1 MYCYVVTNKAWWWEK
16 FWKID
21 KCAAQL
27 FGSIEYVIHILHTYI
42 HCNAKLCA
50 KGQFWLKNVVILN
63 WWIVIFFKLV
73 KSGLSFTKLSGIGL
87 YENTVVTGCPI
98 KFVISEVKNILKEK
112 RQAHDKGRKQIIMQA
127 LEYFQVT
134 KYICYL
140 LVKIV
145 SDSYKNKKSPD

>member
-63 WWIVIFFKLV
+63 WWIVTPAITLFNTLIYIYFLKYETIEIHARPFLTLIILAIGTV
-73 KSGLSFTKLSGIGL
+73 LSFTELSGIGL

-98 KFVISEVKNILKEK
+98 KGHFRGKKHIEGKE
-112 RQAHDKGRKQIIMQA
+112 
-127 LEYFQVT
+127 T
-134 KYICYL
+134 
-140 LVKIV
+140 
-145 SDSYKNKKSPD
+145 NTW